1 MFSQDRDLVV
11 YEPGLMR
18 DVGWG
23 GQRLLWVLGDIS
35 GTQLTIQSGSFSDSR
50 VEAGHTVVFDGL
62 TLEIVSVESATTA
75 TVSLVR
81 GDVSGAA
88 LPPFQATNR
97 SVPLSSNISISMFL
111 SMHL

>member
-35 GTQLTIQSGSFSDSR
+35 GTELTIQSGSFADSASS
-50 VEAGHTVVFDGL
+50 AGHTGL
-62 TLEIVSVESATTA
+62 GQGE
-75 TVSLVR
+75 
-81 GDVSGAA
+81 
-88 LPPFQATNR
+88 
-97 SVPLSSNISISMFL
+97 
-111 SMHL
+111 